1 MKKTLLIMLLGAL
14 LFGCHRFVDY
24 SANPTSFSSSTEAIE
39 LLERIFH
46 EDYGKQKVESV
57 AIYPKY
63 IILSDGIVSRSD
75 GTAVAAPI
83 GGGAI
88 ASGTTKTV
96 TQHAGQ
102 RLYFSSL
109 GKSTIHQRRLRSGR
123 YVVIVRAHDGAELR
137 KVSMRTLTDAE
148 RFVDAIE
155 YLKRSAQ

>member
-1 MKKTLLIMLLGAL
+1 MKKTLLIMLLGTL
-14 LFGCHRFVDY
+14 LLGCHRFLDY
-24 SANPTSFSSSTEAIE
+24 SANPTNFNSPAEAIE

-57 AIYPKY
+57 AVYPKY
-63 IILSDGIVSRSD
+63 ILLGDGIVSSSS

-83 GGGAI
+83 GSGAI
-88 ASGTTKTV
+88 ASGTTTTV

-155 YLKRSAQ
+155 YLKQNAQ